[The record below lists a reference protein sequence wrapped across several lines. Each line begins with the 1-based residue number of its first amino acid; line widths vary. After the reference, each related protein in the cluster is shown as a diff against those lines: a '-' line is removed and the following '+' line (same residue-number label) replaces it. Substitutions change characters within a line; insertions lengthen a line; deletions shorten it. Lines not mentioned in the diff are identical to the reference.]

1 MIEFDPIPLRAQFPA
16 LAQIANGHPAVFFDN
31 PGGTQVPERVIEAT
45 TRYYRQDNA
54 NIGGA
59 FFTSKRTDAVLADAR
74 ESMAALLNAPSVE
87 NVIFGAN
94 MTTLTF
100 HLARSIGETL
110 RPGDEIVLTEL
121 DHDANITPWADLQM
135 AGAVI
140 RYADILPDG
149 TLNMAHLLSLLNER
163 TRLVAV
169 THASN
174 AIGTIPDVAEIV
186 RRAHAVGAQVFID
199 AVQFSPHGAI
209 DVQALN
215 CDFLACSAYK
225 FFGPHLGILYGTTEA
240 LNALKPHKVRPAKNT
255 LPYCWETGTQNHEG
269 MAATAA
275 AIEYLTDIG
284 ERFGTSYRDTYTT
297 QGFSGL
303 RLTLKAAMQAIRDYE
318 QTLSAALLLAL
329 QSVEGLTIYG
339 LTDLN
344 RLEERVPTVAFT
356 WDRMPPRRTA
366 EYLAEAG
373 ICCYSGNYYALRLME
388 RLGLEGTGGAVRIG
402 LAHYNTLE
410 EIERL
415 RRLLLDA
422 PRAA

>member
-1 MIEFDPIPLRAQFPA
+1 MIEFDPLPLRAQFPA
-16 LAQIANGHPAVFFDN
+16 LAQTFNGHPAIFFDN
-31 PGGTQVPERVIEAT
+31 PGGTQVPERVIEAA
-45 TRYYRQDNA
+45 TRYYREANA

-100 HLARSIGETL
+100 HLARSFGETL

-121 DHDANITPWADLQM
+121 DHDANITPWAELQRD
-135 AGAVI
+135 GAVI

-149 TLNMAHLLSLLNER
+149 TLDMVHLSGLLNER

-169 THASN
+169 SHASN

-186 RRAHAVGAQVFID
+186 RMAHAVGARVYVD
-199 AVQFSPHGAI
+199 AVQFAPHGAI
-209 DVQALN
+209 DVQALD

-225 FFGPHLGILYGTTEA
+225 FFGPHLGILYGKTEA
-240 LNALKPHKVRPAKNT
+240 LTALKPHKLRPAKNT

-275 AIEYLTDIG
+275 AIAYLADIG
-284 ERFGTSYRDTYTT
+284 ERFGTSSRETYAA

-303 RLTLKAAMQAIRDYE
+303 RLTLKTAMQSIRAYE
-318 QTLSAALLLAL
+318 QTLSDALLAAL
-329 QSVEGLTIYG
+329 QSIEGLTIHG
-339 LTDLN
+339 INDRN

-356 WDRMPPRRTA
+356 WDRMLPRQTT
-366 EYLAEAG
+366 EYLAEVG
-373 ICCYSGNYYALRLME
+373 ICCWSGNYYAVRLME
-388 RLGLEGTGGAVRIG
+388 RLNLQATGGAVRIG
-402 LAHYNTLE
+402 LAHFNTQE

-415 RRLLLDA
+415 HRVLQDA
-422 PRAA
+422 PYAT